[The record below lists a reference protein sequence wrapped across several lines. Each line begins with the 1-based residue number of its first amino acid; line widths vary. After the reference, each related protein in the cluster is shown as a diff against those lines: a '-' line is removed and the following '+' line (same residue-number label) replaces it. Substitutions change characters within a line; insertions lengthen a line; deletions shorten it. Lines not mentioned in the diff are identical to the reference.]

1 MSTINGFGAIK
12 AYGISRVQEEAIVA
26 RNTDD
31 FDTQM
36 RIAKESTDRLILLN
50 LALNQNLNEDVVQ
63 AMFDRGID
71 YLTSRLKNLGFVETK
86 WYEVWK

>member
-1 MSTINGFGAIK
+1 MSTINGYGAIK

-31 FDTQM
+31 QDTQM

-63 AMFDRGID
+63 AMFSRGID
-71 YLTSRLKNLGFVETK
+71 YLTARLKNLGFVENK